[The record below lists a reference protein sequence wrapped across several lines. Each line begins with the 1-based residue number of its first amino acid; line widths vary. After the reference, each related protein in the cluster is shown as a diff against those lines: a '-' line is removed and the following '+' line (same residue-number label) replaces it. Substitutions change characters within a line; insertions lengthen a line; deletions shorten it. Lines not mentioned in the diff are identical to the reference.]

1 MRWMEQVYWHPQF
14 SKTPEKERK
23 KHHNQAAAPE
33 PVSSPGEKAGN
44 ETRLRSRSAMRD

>member
-1 MRWMEQVYWHPQF
+1 MDGTSLLGPAVLQNSRER
-14 SKTPEKERK
+14 ERK